1 MSHYV
6 QPQSGAIY
14 PLDAPR
20 WASDD
25 LRPLMIAPL
34 AGIGR
39 HEIIRE
45 RRSLWRYA
53 AALPFP
59 VAEPVTMGEG
69 LTPLVARDWDGQ
81 RALFKLEWMSPT
93 GSFKDR
99 GASVMLSLLKAQG
112 IRRVLEDSSGNG
124 GAAIAAY
131 AAAAGMEAK
140 ILVPACTPAAKTVQ
154 MRAYGAEIEL
164 VPGTRQ
170 DTSDEAVRQA
180 KDIFYASHNWQPF
193 FLQGTKTLAYELW
206 EDLGFRA
213 PDHVVIPTGAG
224 SNVLGCDIGFSELL
238 SRGEIARLPKLHAA
252 QPAHCAPFVEAM
264 AAGRETCPAIEALPT
279 IAEGTA
285 IANPVRPREVL
296 GAIRRSGGS
305 SVGVSEAEIEAAC
318 RDLALTGLYAEP
330 TSAVAAAG
338 LSRLLRAG
346 VIGRDETVVVVL
358 TGVGL
363 KATQRWGEWVGAS
376 GAPKSS

>member
-6 QPQSGAIY
+6 EPESGAVY
-14 PLDAPR
+14 PLETPR

-25 LRPLMIAPL
+25 LRPLSLAPL
-34 AGIGR
+34 PGIDRSG
-39 HEIIRE
+39 ILRE

-53 AALPFP
+53 AALPFE
-59 VAEPVTMGEG
+59 VEPVTMGEG
-69 LTPLVARDWDGQ
+69 LTPLIARDWAGA

-112 IRRVLEDSSGNG
+112 VREVLEDSSGNG
-124 GAAIAAY
+124 GAAVAAY
-131 AAAAGMEAK
+131 AAAAGMKAK
-140 ILVPACTPAAKTVQ
+140 ILVPAYTPPAKIVQ

-170 DTSDEAVRQA
+170 DTSDEAVRQSA
-180 KDIFYASHNWQPF
+180 NIFYASHNWQPF

-238 SRGEIARLPKLHAA
+238 RGGEIARLPRLHAV
-252 QPAHCAPFVEAM
+252 QPANCAPFARAFVEDLP
-264 AAGRETCPAIEALPT
+264 TCPAIDAKPT
-279 IAEGTA
+279 VAEGTS
-285 IANPVRPREVL
+285 IAKPVRPREVL
-296 GAIRRSGGS
+296 AAIRRSGGTS
-305 SVGVSEAEIEAAC
+305 LGVTEAEIEAAC
-318 RDLALTGLYAEP
+318 RELALTGLYAEP
-330 TSAVAAAG
+330 TAAVAAAG
-338 LSRLLRAG
+338 LSRLVGSG
-346 VIGRDETVVVVL
+346 VVGRGETVVVVL
-358 TGVGL
+358 TGGGL
-363 KATQRWGEWVGAS
+363 KATRQWGEWVDR
-376 GAPKSS
+376 